1 MQVPKDSVST
11 DLDLSSIY
19 AGIEC
24 SPEHPAGHSVISDA
38 SNYQPAIQNS
48 AYASG
53 EQTGGE
59 QTGNGQTGWHW
70 QMGTALTGTVIVSA
84 GLAFPFVGKQAITVP
99 VGEFVPPEHT
109 SNGSFTATL
118 PNGQTS
124 QQVALDQG
132 KGISP
137 QVGQT
142 SQAAFSA
149 STYTSSTDTRTSTSS
164 QAAQGTAYNTASFA
178 AKQPLL
184 AQQADGSWS
193 LSGNAPSSGPT
204 QAAFTRPTAAS
215 ATQPASTNS
224 GSRLNATRL
233 SAPAIVSQLAAAVTS
248 NEPVC
253 LGNSCRG
260 LAYIQIQ
267 LPKAQQTVQSIQQQL
282 NDFAGQHAQGDVTA
296 YQQVLADRLSEVS
309 EQESRLAMELV
320 ETDRYVTQIGTKL
333 AALSFQTDLARNLL
347 SADTGYQTEWLRL
360 KQLERQLLA
369 EYSKANIDATPLN
382 EIYREYEAQQQ
393 ETYAAAEAVLG
404 NYLMAKGKSQVGQPL
419 SIYSA
424 PAALDILQALTVSLH
439 QQDTQQLRHSTLKIA
454 EENLQRRQR
463 TLAQDLSKYESLQQ
477 ELRTAT
483 ALVQQYEQTSAQ
495 IETEAATTATASAMA
510 PAATAPA
517 AAIEQNSPA
526 IEIAKTLEKT
536 MPDGSLGKT
545 ILGIVIA
552 AGAVAV
558 ATQRRT
564 GDVSKAL
571 ASVDFKNSEDFG
583 NSEDFKNSESRDL
596 GRQALDRQ
604 GFNVSILPRRQPALA
619 EDISPADNLAI
630 EIMSR
635 ELDEILSPSTAESFE
650 QEKQER
656 AIASIQLPIDKIDA
670 FAESAVR
677 WVLKDLSNTPSLA
690 TPKTSEQVAAS
701 HLSLKA
707 A

>member
-1 MQVPKDSVST
+1 MQVPKDSIST
-11 DLDLSSIY
+11 DLDLSSVY
-19 AGIEC
+19 AGIEY

-38 SNYQPAIQNS
+38 SNYQPNIQNS
-48 AYASG
+48 ARASSQTG
-53 EQTGGE
+53 SGQTGGE
-59 QTGNGQTGWHW
+59 QTGGGQTGWHW

-84 GLAFPFVGKQAITVP
+84 GLALPFIGKQAITVP
-99 VGEFVPPEHT
+99 VGEFVPPEQT
-109 SNGSFTATL
+109 SNGSFTTTQ

-124 QQVALDQG
+124 QQVALNQG
-132 KGISP
+132 EGISP

-149 STYTSSTDTRTSTSS
+149 STHTSSTNTSNTHTSS
-164 QAAQGTAYNTASFA
+164 THTSSTHTGTSPQAAQGTAYNTASFA
-178 AKQPLL
+178 EPLL

-193 LSGNAPSSGPT
+193 LSGNAPSSGPA

-215 ATQPASTNS
+215 ATQPDT
-224 GSRLNATRL
+224 TRL
-233 SAPAIVSQLAAAVTS
+233 SAPAIVSQLAAAVTGS
-248 NEPVC
+248 EPVC

-260 LAYIQIQ
+260 LAYIQVQ
-267 LPKAQQTVQSIQQQL
+267 LPKAQQTVESIQQQL
-282 NDFAGQHAQGDVTA
+282 NDFASQHAQGDITA

-309 EQESRLAMELV
+309 EQESRLAIELV
-320 ETDRYVTQIGTKL
+320 ETDRYATQIETKL

-360 KQLERQLLA
+360 KQMERQLLA

-382 EIYREYEAQQQ
+382 EIYREYEEQQQ

-454 EENLQRRQR
+454 EENLQRRQK

-483 ALVQQYEQTSAQ
+483 ALVQQYEQTRAQ
-495 IETEAATTATASAMA
+495 IGTEAATTATASAVTPGAVPA
-510 PAATAPA
+510 PAT
-517 AAIEQNSPA
+517 AIEQDSPA

-558 ATQRRT
+558 AAQRRT

-571 ASVDFKNSEDFG
+571 ASVNLKNSD
-583 NSEDFKNSESRDL
+583 SRDL
-596 GRQALDRQ
+596 SRQALNRK
-604 GFNVSILPRRQPALA
+604 GFNVSISPRRQPVSA
-619 EDISPADNLAI
+619 EDTSPTDNLAI

-635 ELDEILSPSTAESFE
+635 ELDEILSLSTAESFE
-650 QEKQER
+650 QEKQDR

-677 WVLKDLSNTPSLA
+677 WVLKDLSNTPGPT
-690 TPKTSEQVAAS
+690 TPKTSEPSAAS